1 MRHWWEMTHEAVEPE
16 PVLSGWRREK
26 EFKDGIKPEPVVS
39 GRTFS
44 VIMGIVTV
52 ISAIE
57 GSFESFVYIFLLI
70 FVFIGT
76 KIAEKEKNNKE
87 KEVL

>member
-1 MRHWWEMTHEAVEPE
+1 MGETQEAIKQE
-16 PVLSGWRREK
+16 PVLSGGGREK

-44 VIMGIVTV
+44 VIMGIGTV

-70 FVFIGT
+70 FVFIGK
-76 KIAEKEKNNKE
+76 KISEKEKNNKE
-87 KEVL
+87 KKFL

>member
-1 MRHWWEMTHEAVEPE
+1 M
-16 PVLSGWRREK
+16 
-26 EFKDGIKPEPVVS
+26 

-44 VIMGIVTV
+44 VIMGIATV

-70 FVFIGT
+70 SIFIGK
-76 KIAEKEKNNKE
+76 KISGKEKNNKE
-87 KEVL
+87 KKVL